1 MSLFTT
7 PVVKKQ
13 SYLVWD
19 LGPKFRLR
27 LCEKSYNCKNCKRNQ
42 IRRDLGQNRSTKLFP
57 EIIIQK
63 IFLTNFN
70 FQMK

>member
-1 MSLFTT
+1 MYLFTA

-27 LCEKSYNCKNCKRNQ
+27 LCEKSYKNCKRNQ

-63 IFLTNFN
+63 IFLTNSN